1 MTTFTLSLDY
11 DRPAALL
18 RPDAHGQPRQI
29 ALVIDWEHKTIT
41 VETRAPNLDG
51 IPETRW
57 RGMEDAYPLPPLV
70 DATQLREWVKEE
82 VLPRAAP
89 LAETYETVWEDVEQ
103 YGRFPGHEREKEE
116 FDTWMS
122 CDAEPPL
129 HDGGLWPVEDWLSGG
144 VDEVGPETT
153 DAAIEELTDTIVD
166 EAAAENVVFVAG
178 REAVR
183 AYLLDYR
190 QELRDAIP
198 EPDTYEIR
206 GYEVLERVPRAYS
219 RQSSS
224 TLYLPLEWANKRV
237 KVVRLDP

>member
-1 MTTFTLSLDY
+1 MTTFALSLDY
-11 DRPAALL
+11 DRPSALL
-18 RPDAHGQPRQI
+18 DPYGDGQPRQI
-29 ALVIDWEHKTIT
+29 NLVIDWRGAVISA
-41 VETRAPNLDG
+41 ETRAHDDNVRS
-51 IPETRW
+51 EYRW
-57 RGMEDAYPLPPLV
+57 RGMEGAYTLPEPV
-70 DATQLREWVKEE
+70 DAAQLREWVEEE
-82 VLPRAAP
+82 VLPRALP
-89 LAETYETVWEDVEQ
+89 LLEAYRTVWVDVDQ
-103 YGRFPGHEREKEE
+103 FGRFPGHECEKEE
-116 FDTWMS
+116 FDRWMS

-190 QELRDAIP
+190 QDLRDAIP
-198 EPDTYEIR
+198 EPDVYEIQ
-206 GYEVLERVPRAYS
+206 GYEVVEKVAKPSGTTARVWVPKS
-219 RQSSS
+219 W
-224 TLYLPLEWANKRV
+224 EGKRV